1 MRKNTL
7 RVSIMAAMVAG
18 FFLAFDGPRS
28 TASRSNTCPES
39 KPCCQEKKTR
49 EAIKNLNL
57 NTETFSGQF
66 FTFAGM
72 N

>member
-7 RVSIMAAMVAG
+7 RVSVMAAMVAG
-18 FFLAFDGPRS
+18 FFLAFTGPRS
-28 TASRSNTCPES
+28 TASEPGNCPES
-39 KPCCQEKKTR
+39 KPCCQQKKKSD
-49 EAIKNLNL
+49 ALKNLNV
-57 NTETFSGQF
+57 ETMSGQF